1 MPPSIFHFC
10 PHSAVLSPAQNKFEM
25 GDKRVGFAPA
35 HSSVQY
41 PPQWHEPSL
50 VGNLVDPNP
59 DAQQLHAA
67 LEDARLEV
75 QRLEAQL
82 QQKSLQRIPGP
93 AVHSAVEGPL
103 YADLHGQHV
112 VPSPQ
117 APPASHGSGTGRTS
131 TFILPEMFG
140 SAEFNSS
147 TQPVPQPPAGYT
159 YVWQYAGERRALAS
173 IRSSAKRLKRNPKR
187 TGLMPLTLLHRLP
200 E

>member
-1 MPPSIFHFC
+1 MS
-10 PHSAVLSPAQNKFEM
+10 
-25 GDKRVGFAPA
+25 DKRVGFAPA
-35 HSSVQY
+35 HHSVQH

-59 DAQQLHAA
+59 DAQLHAA
-67 LEDARLEV
+67 LEDARLKV

-93 AVHSAVEGPL
+93 GPAVHSTAEGPL

-112 VPSPQ
+112 VQSPQ
-117 APPASHGSGTGRTS
+117 APPARHGSGTGRTS
-131 TFILPEMFG
+131 TFILPDMFG

-173 IRSSAKRLKRNPKR
+173 TRSSAKRLKRNPER
-187 TGLMPLTLLHRLP
+187 PSLMPLTLLHRVP
-200 E
+200 EQGWLNHIWAEGRC